1 MHFALRSVVCSHLMH
16 FALSFL
22 SFWRLKMG
30 KTPSHSLNQPNY
42 AFYRV

>member
-1 MHFALRSVVCSHLMH
+1 MIHLP
-16 FALSFL
+16 LQSL

-30 KTPSHSLNQPNY
+30 KTPSQHPNQPNY

>member
-1 MHFALRSVVCSHLMH
+1 MHFALRSVVCCSLVHY
-16 FALSFL
+16 ALSFL
-22 SFWRLKMG
+22 KIQPLKMG